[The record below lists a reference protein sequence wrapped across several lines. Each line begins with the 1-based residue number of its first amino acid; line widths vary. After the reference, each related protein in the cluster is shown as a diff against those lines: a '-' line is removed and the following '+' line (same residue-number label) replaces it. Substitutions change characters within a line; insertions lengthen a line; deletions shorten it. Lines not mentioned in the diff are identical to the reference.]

1 MSVTIAPAQARDLAR
16 VAGALDGAGDV
27 VLVASAG
34 SSVSLPSELR
44 QLLSAAV
51 RAMSDGQEVI
61 VAAKDSLVTAQEAAD
76 FLGVS
81 RPTLIRILDLGE
93 IPYERPNSHRRI
105 RLADLVA
112 YKEHRETSRAAL
124 DDLLASSVALDEYDT
139 GEFVRTR

>member
-1 MSVTIAPAQARDLAR
+1 MSLTIAPARHPDLAQ
-16 VAGALDGAGDV
+16 VTDALEEAGDV
-27 VLVASAG
+27 TLVTSTG
-34 SSVSLPSELR
+34 SRASLPGELR

-51 RAMSDGQEVI
+51 RAMSDGQDVI
-61 VAAKDSLVTAQEAAD
+61 VAAKDSLVTTQEAAD

-105 RLADLVA
+105 RVADLVVYQERHEA
-112 YKEHRETSRAAL
+112 SRAAL
-124 DDLLASSVALDEYDT
+124 DDLLASSAGLDAYDT

>member
-1 MSVTIAPAQARDLAR
+1 MGLTIAPELYSDLAQI
-16 VAGALDGAGDV
+16 AGALDDAGDV
-27 VLVASAG
+27 ALVTSAG
-34 SSVSLPSELR
+34 CRAPLPGELR

-61 VAAKDSLVTAQEAAD
+61 VAAKDAVVTAQEAAD

-105 RLADLVA
+105 KLADLVA
-112 YKEHRETSRAAL
+112 YKDHREMSRAAL
-124 DDLLASSVALDEYDT
+124 DDLLESSADLDEYDS

>member
-1 MSVTIAPAQARDLAR
+1 LPGGLREL
-16 VAGALDGAGDV
+16 LDV
-27 VLVASAG
+27 
-34 SSVSLPSELR
+34 
-44 QLLSAAV
+44 AV

-61 VAAKDSLVTAQEAAD
+61 VATKDRVVTAQEAAD

-105 RLADLVA
+105 KLADLVA
-112 YKEHRETSRAAL
+112 YKDHREMSRAAL
-124 DDLLASSVALDEYDT
+124 DDLLESSADLDEYDS